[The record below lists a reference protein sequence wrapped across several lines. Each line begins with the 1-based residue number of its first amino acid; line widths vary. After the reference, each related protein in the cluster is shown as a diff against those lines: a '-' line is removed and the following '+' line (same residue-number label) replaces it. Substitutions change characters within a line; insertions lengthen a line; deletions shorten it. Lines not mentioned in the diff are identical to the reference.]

1 MLRLR
6 DEKVADGR
14 VAATFG
20 LHASLTLSDETLD
33 ACKQSAEEGAG
44 FHIHVAEHEVD
55 EEDSLKKSGLRV
67 VNRLDKHGLLGPR
80 SIVVHGVHIDEGEM
94 ELLAETKT
102 WLTHQPRSNMN
113 NGVGVSHV
121 EKMMEK
127 GVKVC
132 LGNDGFP
139 QDMWTEWKTTYL
151 IHKLAHRDPRRMNGM
166 DVVQMAVYNNAALA
180 GVFFP
185 DAPLGILSPG
195 AYADLIFVDYHPN
208 TTLAAGNL
216 PWHILFGYQ
225 EKMITATMVKGK
237 FLMRDRKLLTLDEA
251 EIGERSRG
259 LAPQVWARYDK
270 YVNM

>member
-1 MLRLR
+1 M
-6 DEKVADGR
+6 
-14 VAATFG
+14 
-20 LHASLTLSDETLD
+20 
-33 ACKQSAEEGAG
+33 
-44 FHIHVAEHEVD
+44 D
-55 EEDSLKKSGLRV
+55 EEDSLEKSGLRV

-80 SIVVHGVHIDEGEM
+80 TIVVHGVHVDEGEM

-113 NGVGVSHV
+113 NGVGVSQV

-127 GVKVC
+127 GIKVC

-139 QDMWTEWKTTYL
+139 QDMWSEWKTSYL
-151 IHKLAHRDPRRMNGM
+151 IHKLVHRDPRRMNGM

-185 DAPLGILSPG
+185 DAPLGVLSPG

-208 TTLAAGNL
+208 TILTAGNL
-216 PWHILFGYQ
+216 PWHILFGFQ
-225 EKMITATMVKGK
+225 EKMVTATMVKGK
-237 FLMRDRKLLTLDEA
+237 FLMRDRKLLTLVEA
-251 EIGERSRG
+251 EIGELSRI
-259 LAPQVWARYDK
+259 LAPEVWARYEK